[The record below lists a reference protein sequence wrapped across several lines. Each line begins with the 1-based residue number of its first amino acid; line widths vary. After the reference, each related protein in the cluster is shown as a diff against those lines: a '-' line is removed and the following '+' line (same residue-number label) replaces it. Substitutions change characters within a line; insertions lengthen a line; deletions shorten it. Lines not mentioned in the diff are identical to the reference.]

1 MPRILYLVHNLAD
14 PSVGRRVAMFR
25 QGGAEVEIAGFRRGD
40 APPTTLPLALSLH
53 EGSGQNAPMAHAVIG
68 GLISSTA
75 LTLLVVPVLLTY
87 IDSFSAFTRRFLP
100 RSPDEVE
107 HNAPAE

>member
-1 MPRILYLVHNLAD
+1 MTTLAMIF
-14 PSVGRRVAMFR
+14 GM
-25 QGGAEVEIAGFRRGD
+25 
-40 APPTTLPLALSLH
+40 LPLALNLH

-87 IDSFSAFTRRFLP
+87 LDSFSHFTRRFLP
-100 RSPDEVE
+100 KSPEAVE
-107 HNAPAE
+107 GGHGVKS